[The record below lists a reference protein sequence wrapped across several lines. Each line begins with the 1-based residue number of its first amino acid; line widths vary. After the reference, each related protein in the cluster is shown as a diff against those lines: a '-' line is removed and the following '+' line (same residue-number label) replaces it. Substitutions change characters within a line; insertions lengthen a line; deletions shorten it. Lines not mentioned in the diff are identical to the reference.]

1 MKKDA
6 DDNDRRS
13 KHRFAIRR
21 ELHFKVM
28 ERERIVSTGS
38 GHTKDISSVGVAF
51 EAAGRFRP
59 GALVQ
64 LSISW
69 PVLLDE
75 TCLMQLMIV
84 GKVVRI
90 GTEDVACT
98 IDRYEFRTQARHAPN
113 PTRVDKTIRRWIE
126 NVNPDKD
133 DLSFAARV

>member
-1 MKKDA
+1 MRKTTEE
-6 DDNDRRS
+6 NDRRS
-13 KHRFAIRR
+13 KNRFAIRR
-21 ELHFKVM
+21 DLYFKVM
-28 ERERIVSTGS
+28 ERERIVSTGA
-38 GHTKDISSVGVAF
+38 GHTTDISSVGVAF

-59 GALVQ
+59 GNLVQ

-84 GKVVRI
+84 GRVVRT
-90 GTEDVACT
+90 GQQDVACT

-126 NVNPDKD
+126 NVDPDKD
-133 DLSFAARV
+133 DMAFAQA

>member
-6 DDNDRRS
+6 LEHDRRS

-28 ERERIVSTGS
+28 ERERVVSKGAGRTI
-38 GHTKDISSVGVAF
+38 DISSVGVAF
-51 EAAGRFRP
+51 EGAGKFKP

-84 GKVVRI
+84 GRVVRV
-90 GTEDVACT
+90 GKPEVACT
-98 IDRYEFRTQARHAPN
+98 IDRYEFRTQARLAPN
-113 PTRVDKTIRRWIE
+113 PTRVDQTIKRWME
-126 NVNPDKD
+126 NVDKD
-133 DLSFAARV
+133 DLMTFAAEA

>member
-1 MKKDA
+1 VKKNA
-6 DDNDRRS
+6 LENDRRS

-28 ERERIVSTGS
+28 ERERIVSIGA
-38 GHTKDISSVGVAF
+38 GHTIDISSVGVAF
-51 EAAGRFRP
+51 EAAGQFRP

-84 GKVVRI
+84 GRVVRT
-90 GTEDVACT
+90 GKKDAACT

-113 PTRVDKTIRRWIE
+113 PTRVDQTIRRWIE
-126 NVNPDKD
+126 NVNPDND
-133 DLSFAARV
+133 DMACAAEA